1 LHNIPQTPQ
10 QQEFIK
16 KLIEFAKTGD
26 GTLLGREK
34 LSDSEMKARMLIAT
48 DYARKMSLDM
58 RMIDR
63 NKYDDHID
71 NKASHCARNIAGYYK
86 KYDGQKG
93 TQFVFSDLGTYKPGE
108 WNPCSEIKR
117 KLIEDHGIPAHE
129 IRFIQEAKTETAR
142 KAMIQGMNEGHIR
155 VLFGSTEMLGTGV
168 NAQKKCVAIHHL
180 DCPWRPSD
188 LTQRDGRG
196 IRTGNEVAKYYA
208 GNKVDVVLYAVE
220 KSLDAYK
227 FGLLHNKEL
236 FIRQLK
242 TNNMGARTIDEGA
255 MDEKTGM
262 NFSEYVAI
270 LSGNTELLEKARLEK
285 KITTLESE
293 RQAFVRGKSSSRYK
307 LDDILQ
313 KVEKNSGLTERI
325 GKDLENFKSRVQL
338 NEDGSYKNPI
348 QLNGVQGGNIKFIG
362 KHLNHIADTARTGNE
377 FDKIGRLYGFDLLV
391 KSETTQKDGFD
402 MVQNRFYVRGEGDY
416 LYQYNYGNL
425 ASDPRLAAQNFINAL
440 GTIEPILE
448 KFRSENEKL
457 SKDIPILKEVVDGTW
472 RKEPE
477 LASLRAELADL
488 DRKYSF
494 PSNR

>member
-1 LHNIPQTPQ
+1 
-10 QQEFIK
+10 
-16 KLIEFAKTGD
+16 
-26 GTLLGREK
+26 
-34 LSDSEMKARMLIAT
+34 M
-48 DYARKMSLDM
+48 
-58 RMIDR
+58 
-63 NKYDDHID
+63 
-71 NKASHCARNIAGYYK
+71 
-86 KYDGQKG
+86 
-93 TQFVFSDLGTYKPGE
+93 V
-108 WNPCSEIKR
+108 
-117 KLIEDHGIPAHE
+117 EDHGIPAHE
-129 IRFIQEAKTETAR
+129 VRFIQEAASSESMR
-142 KAMIQGMNEGHIR
+142 KRMIEEMKEGRIR
-155 VLFGSTEMLGTGV
+155 VMFGSTEMLGTGV

-208 GNKVDVVLYAVE
+208 DNKVDVVLYAVE

-236 FIRQLK
+236 FIQQLK

-313 KVEKNSGLTERI
+313 KVEKNSGLIERI
-325 GKDLENFKSRVQL
+325 GRDLENFKSRVQL

-348 QLNGVQGGNIKFIG
+348 QLDGVQGGDIKFIG
-362 KHLNHIADTARTGNE
+362 KHLNHIADTARTGSE
-377 FDKIGRLYGFDLLV
+377 FDKIGSLYGFDLLV
-391 KSETTQKDGFD
+391 KSETSQKEGFD
-402 MVQNRFYVRGEGDY
+402 AVQNRFYVRGEGDY

-425 ASDPRLAAQNFINAL
+425 ASDPRLAAQNFLSAL
-440 GTIEPILE
+440 GTIEPTLE
-448 KFRSENEKL
+448 KFQKENEKL
-457 SKDIPILKEVVDGTW
+457 SKDIPTLKEVVEGTW

-477 LASLRAELADL
+477 LAALRDEFKEL
-488 DRKYSF
+488 DRKIQLSLKPIEESEGLPINEIAADRKQSSEDNRQ
-494 PSNR
+494 PSPGNGQPYIPARLREIADNSGGRVVIGAVGSSPPKVENPVSKGIKL